1 MTTIQL
7 IDIRVSD
14 VAEANANS
22 SSSLIDL
29 ADTYTFLAIDNNN
42 DGFINRRSEL
52 FGEGSGFANL
62 GDFDVNNDNQISTLD
77 STYLDLSVW
86 QDTNENGI
94 TEVGELISL
103 GITNISSISTDFTDV
118 FTDEILDSIL
128 GQSDTDNS
136 I

>member
-128 GQSDTDNS
+128 GQSDTDHS

>member
-62 GDFDVNNDNQISTLD
+62 ADFDVNNDNQVSALD
-77 STYLDLSVW
+77 SIYDELSLW
-86 QDTNENGI
+86 QDINNNGI
-94 TEVGELISL
+94 TEVGELIPI
-103 GITNISSISTDFTDV
+103 GNTNLTSISTGFTDV
-118 FTDEILDSIL
+118 LTDEILDSIF
-128 GQSDTDNS
+128 
-136 I
+136 